1 MHPKESLAA
10 AMDMS
15 LLPGKAQDCIVNQI
29 SRKIK
34 SGALRWYAKSSISL
48 SNEFYI
54 LLFFGYVLCIG
65 FLQLD
70 SEKICIA
77 SYMLEINIIC

>member
-1 MHPKESLAA
+1 MHPKELLAA

-15 LLPGKAQDCIVNQI
+15 LLPGKAQGCIINQI

-34 SGALRWYAKSSISL
+34 SGALSWYAKSSISH

-54 LLFFGYVLCIG
+54 LLFYGYVI
-65 FLQLD
+65 FA
-70 SEKICIA
+70 IR
-77 SYMLEINIIC
+77 